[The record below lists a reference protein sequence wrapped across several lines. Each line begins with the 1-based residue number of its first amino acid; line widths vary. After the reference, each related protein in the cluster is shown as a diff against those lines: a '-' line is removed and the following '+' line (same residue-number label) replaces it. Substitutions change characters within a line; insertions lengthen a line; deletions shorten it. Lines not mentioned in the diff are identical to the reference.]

1 MEQFD
6 GLGLRVLE
14 PSKHDFL
21 RFYLLFCFGTG
32 TNGEVGRGWISIDLE
47 NGFRY
52 MVSQGLGD

>member
-14 PSKHDFL
+14 PVETQFSSV
-21 RFYLLFCFGTG
+21 YLLFCFGTG
-32 TNGEVGRGWISIDLE
+32 TNGEVWRGWISTELE

-52 MVSQGLGD
+52 MVSEGLGD